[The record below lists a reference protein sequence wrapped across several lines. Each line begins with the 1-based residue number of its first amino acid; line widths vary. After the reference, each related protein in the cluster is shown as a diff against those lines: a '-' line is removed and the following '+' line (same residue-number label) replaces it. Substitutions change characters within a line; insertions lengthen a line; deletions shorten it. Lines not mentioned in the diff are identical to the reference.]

1 MTGTQGFMEVKEK
14 FTVRNSAV
22 KKRLVS
28 LFLVAL
34 ALAQP
39 VQAGR
44 SVSALPWSES
54 FNADNYSDLVWVTEG
69 ATHTWLP
76 TGGWNGSGG
85 AKFTPPNAQ
94 GYSGI
99 GQVLLGGGLRPTQLN
114 VRFLI
119 YHGRTW
125 SQVSGGGKL
134 VILNREGN
142 RDRPML
148 IYGEYPENFGAN
160 AWDSIAPCNGT
171 VCRHEGGDYWPNG
184 RETFRIGNGK
194 TGRSHE
200 WICVEIEADA
210 RKGVIKLYID
220 VPDRKTVT
228 LETSTS
234 TGGTFTMM
242 DILGGYLNR
251 GNARP
256 DAENYFVIDELAMS
270 TSRIGPP
277 DGFRKPAPARPR

>member
-1 MTGTQGFMEVKEK
+1 MTNKTKVFLLALG
-14 FTVRNSAV
+14 
-22 KKRLVS
+22 
-28 LFLVAL
+28 LF

-39 VQAGR
+39 ALAGR
-44 SVSALPWSES
+44 SVTKLPWSES
-54 FNADNYSDLVWVTEG
+54 FNANNYSDLVWVTQG

-85 AKFTPPNAQ
+85 AKFTPPNAE

-99 GQVLLGGGLRPTQLN
+99 GQVLLGDGLRPTQLN

-119 YHGRTW
+119 YHGRTF

-148 IYGEYPENFGAN
+148 IYGEYPSNYGAN
-160 AWDSIAPCNGT
+160 VWDSIAPCSGT

-184 RETFRIGNGK
+184 RETFRIGNGS
-194 TGRSHE
+194 TGIANQ
-200 WICVEIEADA
+200 WICVEIEANA
-210 RKGVIKLYID
+210 RTGAIKLYID
-220 VPDRKTVT
+220 VPDRRTLK

-234 TGGTFTMM
+234 TGGTFAMM
-242 DILGGYLNR
+242 DILGGYMNR
-251 GNARP
+251 GNAKA
-256 DAENYFVIDELAMS
+256 DSENYFVIDELAFS

-277 DGFRKPAPARPR
+277 AGFRKPTSGSPSSATVLPSVQ